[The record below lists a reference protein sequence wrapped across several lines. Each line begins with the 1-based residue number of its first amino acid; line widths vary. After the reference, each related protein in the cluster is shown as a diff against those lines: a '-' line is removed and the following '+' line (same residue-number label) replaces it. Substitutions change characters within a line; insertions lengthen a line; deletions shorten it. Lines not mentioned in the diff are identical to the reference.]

1 MRLGYYAFVFFIGLS
16 SKLFAQKSEILR
28 GQVLYQNSFVM
39 NQNVINASKET
50 MTITDENGAFAIEV
64 SLGDDLVF
72 TAVNYELKV
81 VEVTQEMLTNRRL
94 VVNVEE
100 KVTTLEEVVV
110 RPENQE
116 AFLSVENER
125 FKGYEYEIDRGS
137 KTQNVAMSKSVRG
150 MQNGLNFVSIYR
162 AMQKLLTSENESEEV
177 MTVKLSEVLRTVYDP
192 EFFILDLKLKPDEVE
207 AFLSYCDAQ
216 ELDPSL
222 IKKENEFELI
232 EYLVN
237 QSVKFKSEIEL

>member
-1 MRLGYYAFVFFIGLS
+1 M
-16 SKLFAQKSEILR
+16 
-28 GQVLYQNSFVM
+28 
-39 NQNVINASKET
+39 
-50 MTITDENGAFAIEV
+50 
-64 SLGDDLVF
+64 
-72 TAVNYELKV
+72 
-81 VEVTQEMLTNRRL
+81 TQEMLTNRRL

-162 AMQKLLTSENESEEV
+162 AMQKLLTSEDEGEEL
-177 MTVKLSEVLRTVYDP
+177 MRIKLSEVLRTVYEP
-192 EFFILDLKLKPDEVE
+192 EFFILDLQLKPDEVE

-216 ELDPSL
+216 ELDPNL

-237 QSVKFKSEIEL
+237 QSAKFKSEID